1 MISIFIFLSVSL
13 ISITIYYFRLKQ
25 SLAAAPRLVAQTEI
39 NIDFINISLIIPVY
53 NEAENI
59 IECLLAVLQSTNLP
73 ASQLEVLVIDDRS
86 NDNTLEIA
94 NNLAA
99 KLQDDRLRII
109 EGKPRPEGEHWVG
122 KNWACTQA
130 TGIAKGDYLLFID
143 ADVRLKQG
151 AIETAVDYAQSKNID
166 LLSLLMA
173 IECDCMAEWL
183 VQPIMTNLLA
193 VGFDYA
199 TVNDP
204 QDDNAFAA
212 GPFML
217 FRRSVYSQIGG
228 HRAVGGEVVEDV
240 ELARKIKQAGLK
252 LAILLGSD
260 YISARMYRSGG
271 ALWEGW
277 TKNLYLGAQR
287 RLFPILQ
294 IAGGVLL
301 MYTLPWFCLPMIVFK
316 ILINSSNYFD
326 YLSLALI
333 VIIIAVQYSARVLGG
348 KNTYTPNSYWWL
360 GGLGGIMVAAIAI
373 ASVIKTETGW
383 GWTWRGRK
391 LVVSR

>member
-1 MISIFIFLSVSL
+1 MIPIFIFLSVSL
-13 ISITIYYFRLKQ
+13 IAITIYYFRLKQ
-25 SLAAAPRLVAQTEI
+25 SLAAAPRLVAQIEI
-39 NIDFINISLIIPVY
+39 NIDSLNISLVIPAY

-59 IECLLAVLQSTNLP
+59 TECLLAVLQSTNLP

-94 NNLAA
+94 NNLVT
-99 KLQDDRLRII
+99 KLQDDRLHII
-109 EGKPRPEGEHWVG
+109 EGKPRPEGESWVG

-130 TGIAKGDYLLFID
+130 AATAKGDYLLFVD

-151 AIETAVDYAQSKNID
+151 AIEAAVNYAQNNKID

-173 IECDCMAEWL
+173 IYCGCMAEWL

-193 VGFDYA
+193 VGFDYGA
-199 TVNDP
+199 VNDP

-217 FRRSVYSQIGG
+217 FQRSAYNQIGG

-240 ELARKIKQAGLK
+240 ELARKIKQAGFK
-252 LAILLGSD
+252 LEILLGSD
-260 YISARMYRSGG
+260 YISARMYRNWG

-287 RLFPILQ
+287 HLLPILQ

-301 MYTLPWFCLPMIVFK
+301 MYTLPWFCLPIIVFK
-316 ILINSSNYFD
+316 ILINDSNYFD

-333 VIIIAVQYSARVLGG
+333 VLIISIQYSARVLGG
-348 KNTYTPNSYWWL
+348 KNAYTPNSYWWL
-360 GGLGGIMVAAIAI
+360 GSLGGIMVAAIAI

-391 LVVSR
+391 LKISN